1 MIKFQFYKTD
11 TEKQRN
17 VKLDYFHE
25 VFTKMLEKG
34 DVEITINNK
43 RTSQQNK
50 ALHQYFKLLSEE
62 FNNAG
67 LDFKQIFDNPV
78 DIIITP
84 LIVKECLWKPIQTAM
99 FGIKSTTKLSKQ
111 EQIDKIYDVI
121 NKKVSE
127 FGIYVPFPNKEELR

>member
-17 VKLDYFHE
+17 IKLDYFYE
-25 VFTKMLEKG
+25 MFNKMLEKG
-34 DVEITINNK
+34 DLEITLNNK
-43 RTSQQNK
+43 RSLKQNNS
-50 ALHQYFKLLSEE
+50 LHLYYELLAKE

-99 FGIKSTTKLSKQ
+99 FGTKSTTKLSKQ

-127 FGIYVPFPNKEELR
+127 FGIYVPFPNKEDK